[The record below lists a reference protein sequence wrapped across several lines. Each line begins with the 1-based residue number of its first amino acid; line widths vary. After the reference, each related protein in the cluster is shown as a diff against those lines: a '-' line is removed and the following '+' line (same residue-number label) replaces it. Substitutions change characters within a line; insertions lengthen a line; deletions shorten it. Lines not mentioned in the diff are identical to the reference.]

1 MVGAKFKL
9 KVTLPVDKRWE
20 KKARQLNV
28 DSCQAL
34 RITAEFHLDSCQP
47 KSPNKEKEKRR
58 LFSTLKK
65 REKTREISLSSFS
78 RLVKYIYYSRKLV
91 LFIWNK
97 NPKNIRCF
105 IRKGGPF
112 LRFSKR

>member
-9 KVTLPVDKRWE
+9 KVTLPVDKRRE

-65 REKTREISLSSFS
+65 REKTREISLSSFL
-78 RLVKYIYYSRKLV
+78 RLVKYMLLKKVGSLHIEEKS
-91 LFIWNK
+91 
-97 NPKNIRCF
+97 
-105 IRKGGPF
+105 
-112 LRFSKR
+112 

>member
-47 KSPNKEKEKRR
+47 KSPNKEKLGEKTTFFDFEKKGKNSRNFSFQ
-58 LFSTLKK
+58 LFAISEIYILLKK
-65 REKTREISLSSFS
+65 VGSL
-78 RLVKYIYYSRKLV
+78 YIEQKS
-91 LFIWNK
+91 
-97 NPKNIRCF
+97 
-105 IRKGGPF
+105 
-112 LRFSKR
+112 

>member
-9 KVTLPVDKRWE
+9 KVTLPVDKRRE

-47 KSPNKEKEKRR
+47 KSPNKEKEKKTTFFDFEKKGKNSRNFSFQ
-58 LFSTLKK
+58 LFAISEIYMLLKK
-65 REKTREISLSSFS
+65 VGSLHIEEKS
-78 RLVKYIYYSRKLV
+78 
-91 LFIWNK
+91 
-97 NPKNIRCF
+97 
-105 IRKGGPF
+105 
-112 LRFSKR
+112 

>member
-9 KVTLPVDKRWE
+9 KVTLPVDKRRE

-34 RITAEFHLDSCQP
+34 RIEFHLDSCQP

-65 REKTREISLSSFS
+65 REKTREISLSSFL

-91 LFIWNK
+91 LFISKK
-97 NPKNIRCF
+97 NPKNIR
-105 IRKGGPF
+105 
-112 LRFSKR
+112 LL